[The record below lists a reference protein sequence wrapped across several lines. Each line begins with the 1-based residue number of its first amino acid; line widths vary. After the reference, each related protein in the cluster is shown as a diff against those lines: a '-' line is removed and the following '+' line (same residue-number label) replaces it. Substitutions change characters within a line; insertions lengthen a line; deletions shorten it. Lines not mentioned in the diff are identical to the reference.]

1 LQPKAFDMLLHLVE
15 RRDAVL
21 TKEELLSELWPDTF
35 VDEAN
40 LSQNIYVLR
49 KALGQDGGE
58 AYIQTVPK
66 RGYRFMAA
74 VRERT
79 ETAHPV
85 MPAGEDTNRTNPGAA
100 AGVISARRP
109 VAMVGIAVGLLLI
122 AFAAFGYFRLARDRA
137 TSPTASRSVAVLP

>member
-1 LQPKAFDMLLHLVE
+1 MHTRGSHVFEFGPFVLDPSRRVLLRDGAPMPLQPKAFDMLLRLVE

-66 RGYRFMAA
+66 RGYRFIAD
-74 VRERT
+74 VCERS
-79 ETAHPV
+79 ETAV
-85 MPAGEDTNRTNPGAA
+85 PAQLDREDTKRVDLVPSAKVN
-100 AGVISARRP
+100 SARRP
-109 VAMVGIAVGLLLI
+109 
-122 AFAAFGYFRLARDRA
+122 
-137 TSPTASRSVAVLP
+137 